1 MLQIYSYI
9 LQIYSVE
16 IYEHIEYPLNMIYN
30 EKDTMKRF
38 GENIKKYRNRLGLTQ
53 EKLAE
58 LCNCSSQTI
67 SGTET
72 GYSFPSS
79 KVLFKLAE
87 NLHVPLMYLF
97 NFGEDPVISNK
108 EENSTIINYLSEMDL
123 EQKKIALKIIKAL
136 IDL

>member
-1 MLQIYSYI
+1 MYDIIVYALS
-9 LQIYSVE
+9 
-16 IYEHIEYPLNMIYN
+16 MIYN
-30 EKDTMKRF
+30 EKETMKKF
-38 GENIKKYRNRLGLTQ
+38 GENVKKYRTSLGLTQ

-58 LCNCSSQTI
+58 LCDCSSQTI

-87 NLHVPLMYLF
+87 NLHIPLMYLF

-108 EENSTIINYLSEMDL
+108 EGDSVILKYLSEMPI
-123 EQKKIALKIIKAL
+123 ENKEIAIRVLKAING
-136 IDL
+136 D